1 VERRVDLSN
10 LDLDQAAG
18 IIAERRRRWVELGL
32 TPGAQTWVDNDA
44 GWPTRLLT
52 DRSQARR
59 PMSVGVRV
67 GREAPYAEAVFV
79 LYAGGW
85 VDVDY
90 VAAGSDAVVSEHVE
104 LDDVEQFRVV
114 LDRVIARLTT
124 A

>member
-10 LDLDQAAG
+10 LDLDRAASM
-18 IIAERRRRWVELGL
+18 IAERRAGWLGLGL
-32 TPGAQTWVDNDA
+32 TPHASTWVDNDA
-44 GWPTRLLT
+44 GWPAPLLT

-67 GREAPYAEAVFV
+67 SREDPYAEAVFV

-85 VDVDY
+85 ADVDY
-90 VAAGSDAVVSEHVE
+90 VAAGYDAVVTEHVE
-104 LDDVEQFRVV
+104 LDDVEQFGAI
-114 LDRVIARLTT
+114 LDRVVAQLSG